1 MVEPRG
7 TKSLS
12 PERTAAAR
20 RFVQELI
27 DGQFGGNVKATADAT
42 GVTYSLLNEFY
53 RGKAGLGNKSLER
66 IADFT
71 GASMDEVTGRTAR
84 GSQRIPSIGVDRSDA
99 EPPPPD
105 EEDQPLDR
113 LVMQVGLQHD
123 YKTADIEAA
132 RAVARNAHRW
142 LREGTDLAEIARAYL
157 NAARELRT
165 EGSRSDVA
173 SVAVRA
179 SILLSSAPRA
189 QIEATSRDENERAR
203 RDLVALDRG
212 EGAHGHTEAA
222 KKKPRS
228 K

>member
-1 MVEPRG
+1 MVDARA

-27 DGQFGGNVKATADAT
+27 DGQFNGNVKAAADAT

-71 GASMDEVTGRTAR
+71 GAAMDEVTGRTAR
-84 GSQRIPSIGVDRSDA
+84 GPQRGSSPSVDRTDA
-99 EPPPPD
+99 EPPPPE

-113 LVMQVGLQHD
+113 LVMQLGLQHD

-165 EGSRSDVA
+165 ESSRTDVA

-179 SILLSSAPRA
+179 SILLSSASRS
-189 QIEATSRDENERAR
+189 QIESTSREENERAR
-203 RDLVALDRG
+203 RDLEALQG
-212 EGAHGHTEAA
+212 THGHDSP
-222 KKKPRS
+222 KKKPRA